1 MKVMASN
8 DEILM
13 EIDENFLIETNEK
26 VLLRE
31 KERTGKEVY
40 IEPVPKNLA
49 RVFPKVSEYG
59 TSGNIE
65 QDLIQKATAIMASVP
80 WIQAFFDGN
89 RRTSII
95 AAGTFLRDNGYEL
108 DISPEEENT
117 ELREML
123 SKIKKHRCDLEPT
136 IMKQLFLYI
145 SERTKKYEPK
155 T

>member
-1 MKVMASN
+1 MASN
-8 DEILM
+8 DEIVID
-13 EIDENFLIETNEK
+13 IDENFLIETNEK

-31 KERTGKEVY
+31 KERTGKNVY
-40 IEPVPKNLA
+40 IETVQKNLV

-59 TSGNIE
+59 TSGILE
-65 QDLIQKATAIMASVP
+65 QDLIEKATAIMVAIP
-80 WIQAFFDGN
+80 WLQAFFDGN

-108 DISPEEENT
+108 DISPEEENSK
-117 ELREML
+117 LREML
-123 SKIKKHRCDLEPT
+123 SEIKKHQSDLEPT

-145 SERTKKYEPK
+145 SERTKKYESK